1 MENQSSEGI
10 GTRNDTQAH
19 ETLTF
24 SSGGETSMKPLPRR
38 FYTCETLTV
47 AEGLL
52 GKQLVRYTNNS
63 RLVGKIVEVEAYRGS
78 DDPSSHAHRGIT
90 PRNRLMFGK
99 GGFAYVYFTYGIHH
113 CFNVVTERENVPGA
127 VLIRALEPI
136 SGIETMQK
144 NRETENVLN
153 LTNGPAKLTKAMNI
167 TKKQNGLDLTRSKEL
182 FICEPKVKEKFEVVS
197 TKRIGIKVGADKP
210 WRFYIKN
217 NKFVSRR

>member
-1 MENQSSEGI
+1 MENQSSESI
-10 GTRNDTQAH
+10 GTKNDTQAH
-19 ETLTF
+19 KTLTF

-38 FYTCETLTV
+38 FYTRETLTV

-63 RLVGKIVEVEAYRGS
+63 RLMGKIVEVEAYRGS
-78 DDPSSHAHRGIT
+78 DDPGSHAYRGIT

-99 GGFAYVYFTYGIHH
+99 GGFAYVYFTYGMHH

-136 SGIETMQK
+136 SGIETMRK
-144 NRETENVLN
+144 NRETENMLN